1 MNTKNLG
8 SIKDSMTNLL
18 DEMAELIEGLDLYE
32 DDFKNKMS
40 DKSREK
46 ATGVCSRIM
55 LDYHNDIENLYK
67 RVQGLGKKIMNIVDD
82 YLD

>member
-46 ATGVCSRIM
+46 ATSVCSRIM